1 MLEGVLKPGASS
13 SRQPWSH
20 PPEECVVVTSGI
32 LVAEVDSQRHELR
45 TGDSCYF
52 DSRLPHRY
60 LNDQQIPAVFLISIT
75 PPSF

>member
-1 MLEGVLKPGASS
+1 M
-13 SRQPWSH
+13 
-20 PPEECVVVTSGI
+20 VVTSGI